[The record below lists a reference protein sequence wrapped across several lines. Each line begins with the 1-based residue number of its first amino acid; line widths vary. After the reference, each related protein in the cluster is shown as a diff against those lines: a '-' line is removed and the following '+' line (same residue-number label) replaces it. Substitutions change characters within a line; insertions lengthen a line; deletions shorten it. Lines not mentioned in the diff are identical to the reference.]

1 MAYMAIRTKFLG
13 PTNHRGA
20 RIKAT
25 AMDTFIAERPVSV
38 TIPYDYGVNAETLHR
53 NAAEKL
59 LPRVVNDPEEISLIP
74 GGCDRGYVFVPIHR
88 SVLTTLAH
96 LPWRTVSDV
105 TTSALPQ
112 PPWAGRWSR

>member
-1 MAYMAIRTKFLG
+1 MANMAIRTKFLG
-13 PTNHRGA
+13 PTNYRGA

-25 AMDTFIAERPVSV
+25 GMDTEGDERPPSV

-74 GGCDRGYVFVPIHR
+74 GGCDRGYVFVPIHHTIL
-88 SVLTTLAH
+88 STLAEQEKK
-96 LPWRTVSDV
+96 S
-105 TTSALPQ
+105 
-112 PPWAGRWSR
+112 